1 MIDTLLSRGRNS
13 AVTASMLLSIVSLLV
28 PCKNEFPESTESL
41 ISMESL
47 NLDRDVRV
55 TYATRGIMK
64 YMFRKMFVEFIID
77 LLER

>member
-1 MIDTLLSRGRNS
+1 MIDTLLSRDRNS
-13 AVTASMLLSIVSLLV
+13 AVAASMLLSIVSLLV
-28 PCKNEFPESTESL
+28 PCKNESPESAESL

-55 TYATRGIMK
+55 IYATRGIMK
-64 YMFRKMFVEFIID
+64 YMFRKMFMEFIID